1 MKTQFLIILF
11 LITGEMSFAQKGGQS
26 IDQVF
31 ELLRAQ
37 QNISYFEVT
46 GEMFKMLSETKEAPV
61 EFKEYVSKL
70 SGMEMVRTSNS
81 RDKTKVDIYK
91 LFMSN
96 VNLKDFSRLMT
107 SESPSQRIT
116 FFQKKSG
123 KINEYLLV
131 QSDAIIYITGTLD
144 LKSIS
149 EFERVMEIAG
159 SAFEM

>member
-11 LITGEMSFAQKGGQS
+11 LIVGEVSFAQKGGQS

-31 ELLRAQ
+31 ELLKAQ

-46 GEMFKMLSETKEAPV
+46 GEMFKMLSETKEAPT

-96 VNLKDFSRLMT
+96 ANLKDFSRLMT
-107 SESPSQRIT
+107 SESPRKKIT
-116 FFQKKSG
+116 FFSKEKW
-123 KINEYLLV
+123 
-131 QSDAIIYITGTLD
+131 
-144 LKSIS
+144 
-149 EFERVMEIAG
+149 
-159 SAFEM
+159 